1 MFTFLYVF
9 YSFCSLFL
17 AFYVHFSA
25 SHLSQPLVS
34 FLLAF
39 LYIFTHFFSL
49 LCLPLSQ
56 PPQPA
61 IGMFFPPLCSLFFV
75 CFLFTLFT
83 LLCSLLSQ
91 PSQPAI
97 GMFFLLLC
105 SLFCIFF
112 THFSLL
118 FLSQPSQPA
127 IQPPPFSLYRFI
139 TSVHYFFN
147 PTITCL

>member
-1 MFTFLYVF
+1 MFTSQPAISASHWYLFCLLFCIFLLIFLAFYVYLSASHLNQPLVCFFLLYVRFFLYV
-9 YSFCSLFL
+9 FCSLFL
-17 AFYVHFSA
+17 PFYVHFSA
-25 SHLSQPLVS
+25 SH
-34 FLLAF
+34 
-39 LYIFTHFFSL
+39 
-49 LCLPLSQ
+49 
-56 PPQPA
+56 
-61 IGMFFPPLCSLFFV
+61 
-75 CFLFTLFT
+75 
-83 LLCSLLSQ
+83 
-91 PSQPAI
+91 QPAI